1 MMNDNLD
8 LFCGLLEEI
17 ASPEQEET
25 SPEKKKR
32 SKKQHAPCSFDFAFD
47 VPEENIEGMK
57 ERSKKALLKM
67 PLTDEEVLALASWDK
82 PHQEK
87 LQLLLLYRALQ
98 VLKTHRPESF
108 EFKYEAAWVFEP
120 KLNCEGFVQLNS
132 FDRVVNNTL
141 SYVEHYASK
150 NEWLGYLDN
159 LASPDDLRKKLL
171 ADMPED
177 SRLNVEK
184 GLFKNNNPY
193 PFGEI

>member
-1 MMNDNLD
+1 MMDNLD
-8 LFCGLLEEI
+8 LFAGLLEEFI
-17 ASPEQEET
+17 SPEQTKASSERA
-25 SPEKKKR
+25 KR

-82 PHQEK
+82 YSQVNLE
-87 LQLLLLYRALQ
+87 LLMLYRSLEI
-98 VLKTHRPESF
+98 LKTHRPESF
-108 EFKYEAAWVFEP
+108 EFKYEAAWIFEP
-120 KLNCEGFVQLNS
+120 SLNCEGFGEQVLS
-132 FDRVVNNTL
+132 FDTVVNNTL
-141 SYVEHYASK
+141 SYVEHYAAG
-150 NEWLGYLDN
+150 NEWMGYLDN

-193 PFGEI
+193 PFGEM